1 MSEFPGYYSAGD
13 AGFKDGNGYLHIM
26 ARTDDIINVA
36 GLYHNARAATR
47 CHATTPPAPPRSR
60 SVPPIADTPSRPHGT
75 PAAHRLSTGSL
86 EEACQE
92 HPNVVECA
100 VVGTQD
106 DLKGEVPIALLVTT
120 NSTDDEALVAEVV
133 GLVRERVGAV
143 ASMRQAAIVPALPK
157 TRSGKIL
164 RNVIRAIADDVP
176 YKLPGTI
183 ENASVVDGVVEAVE
197 SLGYGSQRRDGGQ

>member
-1 MSEFPGYYSAGD
+1 MTSSTW
-13 AGFKDGNGYLHIM
+13 LVC
-26 ARTDDIINVA
+26 TTTQ
-36 GLYHNARAATR
+36 GLPRAATR
-47 CHATTPPAPPRSR
+47 CHATTPPAPPSLPLRATHR
-60 SVPPIADTPSRPHGT
+60 RHAVATERN

-197 SLGYGSQRRDGGQ
+197 SLGYGAQRRDGGQ